1 MKENWVVAAWK
12 AKEEK
17 KLTRPE
23 NYKKKSLTQLRRSI
37 RRIEENL
44 ALVSRGDWGPVG
56 TALKILF
63 RDHRKIALRELNRRG
78 ANGKAA

>member
-1 MKENWVVAAWK
+1 MIERWVVESLTAN
-12 AKEEK
+12 EEK

-23 NYKKKSLTQLRRSI
+23 NYQKKSITRLRRSI

-44 ALVSRGDWGPVG
+44 ALVSRNNWGPLG
-56 TALKILF
+56 PPLRKLF
-63 RDHRKIALRELNRRG
+63 RDHLKIALGELNRRG